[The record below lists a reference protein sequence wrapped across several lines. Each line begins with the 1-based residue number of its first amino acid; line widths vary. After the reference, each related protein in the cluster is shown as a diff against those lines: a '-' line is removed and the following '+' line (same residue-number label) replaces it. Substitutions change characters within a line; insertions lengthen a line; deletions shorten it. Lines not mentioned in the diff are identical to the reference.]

1 MRTIIDKTHHKPEL
15 LILLLSVDN
24 EIEIRQ
30 NFCLEMNPKKL
41 TDTNQH
47 ENDQH

>member
-30 NFCLEMNPKKL
+30 NFCLEMFTYN
-41 TDTNQH
+41 
-47 ENDQH
+47 ESVS